1 MTYSQGLRFQA
12 KVQDRIRQQGEV
24 SHIIGCEHQ
33 AVLTKGRSL
42 HGREFRLSA
51 LFKDFEI
58 IEADRGGE
66 LALHSPGQ
74 LIIYPIINLKFM
86 KWSVRDYICV
96 LHKVTKKWLK
106 QEGVMAD
113 VGPQP
118 GLWTQKGKIAFL
130 GIRIQNGISTHG
142 IAINIHNDL
151 KYYESFVACGV
162 KNAPVD
168 RLVTDQSLEILF
180 QKWLQTFLDSHANI
194 LCSTEEITPSV
205 IR

>member
-1 MTYSQGLRFQA
+1 
-12 KVQDRIRQQGEV
+12 
-24 SHIIGCEHQ
+24 
-33 AVLTKGRSL
+33 
-42 HGREFRLSA
+42 
-51 LFKDFEI
+51 
-58 IEADRGGE
+58 
-66 LALHSPGQ
+66 
-74 LIIYPIINLKFM
+74 
-86 KWSVRDYICV
+86 
-96 LHKVTKKWLK
+96 
-106 QEGVMAD
+106 MAD